1 MLKFFR
7 LLSGGLF
14 ASLSAGL
21 ICWIAAGPALA
32 GPQLA
37 FDAAWVRALPP
48 GMHMTAG
55 FGTISNPGGEAIELT
70 AFSSPQFGDVSLHRS
85 ETVDGVSRMREVP
98 SLRIEAGA
106 SVELKPGG
114 YHLMLMKPVAPLQA
128 GQSVT
133 LIMTAADGRE
143 FRFEVPVER
152 R

>member
-1 MLKFFR
+1 MLTFFR
-7 LLSGGLF
+7 LLAGGLT
-14 ASLSAGL
+14 AGL
-21 ICWIAAGPALA
+21 ICWMAAGPAVA
-32 GPQLA
+32 DPRLA

-98 SLRIEAGA
+98 SLRVEAGA
-106 SVELKPGG
+106 SIELKPGG
-114 YHLMLMKPVAPLQA
+114 YHLMLMKPAAPLQD

-133 LIMTAADGRE
+133 VTMTTADGRE
-143 FRFEVPVER
+143 FHFEVPVER

>member
-7 LLSGGLF
+7 LLSAGRF
-14 ASLSAGL
+14 TSWTAGL
-21 ICWIAAGPALA
+21 ICWIAAGAALA
-32 GPQLA
+32 EARLA

-70 AFSSPQFGDVSLHRS
+70 AFSSPQFADVSLHRS

-98 SLRIEAGA
+98 SLRVEAGA

-114 YHLMLMKPVAPLQA
+114 YHLMLMQPAAPLQA
-128 GQSVT
+128 GQSVN
-133 LIMTAADGRE
+133 LVMTAADGRE
-143 FRFEVPVER
+143 FSFEVPVER

>member
-7 LLSGGLF
+7 LLAGSLVVRVF
-14 ASLSAGL
+14 ASVA
-21 ICWIAAGPALA
+21 CWGAAGPAA
-32 GPQLA
+32 ADPQLA

-55 FGTISNPGGEAIELT
+55 FGTISNPGNEAIELT
-70 AFSSPQFGDVSLHRS
+70 AFSSPQFADVSLHRS

-98 SLRIEAGA
+98 ALRVEAGA

-114 YHLMLMKPVAPLQA
+114 YHLMLMKPAAPLQA
-128 GQSVT
+128 GQAVN
-133 LIMTAADGRE
+133 LILTAADGRE

>member
-1 MLKFFR
+1 MLNCFR
-7 LLSGGLF
+7 LLAASSTALLF
-14 ASLSAGL
+14 G
-21 ICWIAAGPALA
+21 WGAAATALA
-32 GPQLA
+32 DPQLV

-55 FGTISNPGGEAIELT
+55 FGTIGNPGSEAIELT

-85 ETVDGVSRMREVP
+85 ETVDGVSRMRAVP
-98 SLRIEAGA
+98 SLVVAAGA

-114 YHLMLMKPVAPLQA
+114 YHLMLMKPAAPLQA
-128 GQSVT
+128 GQSVSLT
-133 LIMTAADGRE
+133 MTAADGRA

>member
-7 LLSGGLF
+7 LLPSG
-14 ASLSAGL
+14 LSAGL

-32 GPQLA
+32 DPQLA
-37 FDAAWVRALPP
+37 FESAWVRALPP

-55 FGTISNPGGEAIELT
+55 FGTISNPGGEPIELT
-70 AFSSPQFGDVSLHRS
+70 TFASPQFGDVSLHRS

-98 SLRIEAGA
+98 SLLVEGGA
-106 SVELKPGG
+106 SVELAPGG
-114 YHLMLMKPVAPLQA
+114 YHLMLMKPAAPLQE

-133 LIMTAADGRE
+133 ITMTTADGRE